1 MYLSKFT
8 DYSFRALIYLA
19 SNSERLCTV
28 EELSTN
34 LDISEH
40 HLKKIIQK
48 LAKTDYVI
56 SLKGRSGGLK
66 LGLEPKDINLGS
78 ILEITEENLNIA
90 SCFASVENCPILS
103 KGCKLKGIMND
114 ALAKFI
120 EEFSL
125 YTLEDIL
132 DCGTKPNNLESNINI
147 KKKN

>member
-19 SNSERLCTV
+19 NNTDRLCTV
-28 EELSTN
+28 EEISTN

-66 LGLEPKDINLGS
+66 LGLPPEQITLSEVLKL
-78 ILEITEENLNIA
+78 TEENLNITG
-90 SCFASVENCPILS
+90 CFSSRNDCPMMN
-103 KGCKLKGIMND
+103 KGCKLKSIMNNALD
-114 ALAKFI
+114 AFI
-120 EEFSL
+120 NEFSN
-125 YTLEDIL
+125 YTLADIL
-132 DCGTKPNNLESNINI
+132 Y
-147 KKKN
+147 KK

>member
-19 SNSERLCTV
+19 NNRDRLCTV
-28 EELSTN
+28 EEISTN

-66 LGLEPKDINLGS
+66 LGLSPDEI
-78 ILEITEENLNIA
+78 ILSEVLKITEENLNITG
-90 SCFASVENCPILS
+90 CFSNKNDCPMMS
-103 KGCKLKGIMND
+103 KGCKLKSIMNNALD
-114 ALAKFI
+114 AFI
-120 EEFSL
+120 NEFSN
-125 YTLEDIL
+125 YTLADIL
-132 DCGTKPNNLESNINI
+132 H
-147 KKKN
+147 KK

>member
-19 SNSERLCTV
+19 NNTDRLCTV

-66 LGLEPKDINLGS
+66 LGLSPN
-78 ILEITEENLNIA
+78 EIVLSEVLKLTEENLNIA
-90 SCFASVENCPILS
+90 GCFSNRSDCPMIS
-103 KGCKLKGIMND
+103 NGCKLKSIMNN
-114 ALAKFI
+114 ALNSFI
-120 EEFSL
+120 EEFSHH
-125 YTLEDIL
+125 TLADVL
-132 DCGTKPNNLESNINI
+132 TD
-147 KKKN
+147 KK